1 MDYAETRELV
11 RIRHEL
17 RHLLAERPAGADAD
31 TQARARARTLIA
43 RLEALIAGDTEE
55 AAVVRPEL
63 ARWQVSLVIAP

>member
-1 MDYAETRELV
+1 MDYADTRELV

-17 RHLLAERPAGADAD
+17 RRLLAERPAGADAA
-31 TQARARARTLIA
+31 ARALIA
-43 RLEALIAGDTEE
+43 RIEALVVNDTAE

>member
-17 RHLLAERPAGADAD
+17 RRLLAERPVGADV
-31 TQARARARTLIA
+31 TARTLIA
-43 RLEALIAGDTEE
+43 RIETLVARDTEE
-55 AAVVRPEL
+55 AALVRPEL